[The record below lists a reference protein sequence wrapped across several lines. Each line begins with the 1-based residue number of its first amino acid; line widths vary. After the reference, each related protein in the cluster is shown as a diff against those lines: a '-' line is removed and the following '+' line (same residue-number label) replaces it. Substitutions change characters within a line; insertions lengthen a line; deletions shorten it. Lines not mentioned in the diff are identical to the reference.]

1 MFNNEE
7 MAELQQLKV
16 LSEVMYSGTC
26 AGGTLHVA
34 LIQLPLSQQ
43 KEVICLSSTPGIIQ
57 HVNIWTGCILLK

>member
-1 MFNNEE
+1 MPQ
-7 MAELQQLKV
+7 LQQLKV
-16 LSEVMYSGTC
+16 LALSEVMYSGTC

>member
-7 MAELQQLKV
+7 MPELQQLMV
-16 LSEVMYSGTC
+16 LALSEVMYSGTC

-43 KEVICLSSTPGIIQ
+43 KEVICLSSTPGII
-57 HVNIWTGCILLK
+57 